1 MNYEKIY
8 NALVEKAKVRGLD
21 KKQQEGYFEIHHIL
35 PRCLGGGDDKSNLV
49 MFTARE
55 HYVAH
60 LLLWKMNPGH
70 VGLFTAAFF
79 MSKKRLFKFS
89 SKLYEVLKIEQ
100 AKQLAEFN
108 SKNSGFNSPVFK
120 DLTGEVR
127 GRLTVVSFD
136 DWVVQSNG
144 QRTSTWTCLCTC
156 GNYSTVR
163 AGNLTKN
170 SGTRSCGCDRTE
182 KMKEFVGEGNHF
194 FGKTHSDE
202 TKAIMREKKLGK
214 VTWNTGLVR
223 SEETKRKVSEGLK
236 ARNRPAWEA
245 GTVLTKDEQLTKWL
259 MADYYYELYLTNTTL
274 TSAKFTTLYNR
285 LHNDNLPARAFT
297 AMHREFVKGW
307 IPLEDERWIKFSK
320 EYQ

>member
-1 MNYEKIY
+1 MNYQKIY
-8 NALVEKAKVRGLD
+8 NDLVEKAKVRGLD
-21 KKQQEGYFEIHHIL
+21 KKKHDGYFEIHHIL
-35 PRCLGGGDDKSNLV
+35 PKCLGGSDDKENLV

-55 HYVAH
+55 HYVSH

-89 SKLYEVLKIEQ
+89 SKLYEVLKLEQ

-108 SKNSGFNSPVFK
+108 STNSGFNSPVFK

-127 GRLTVVSFD
+127 GRLTVVSFE
-136 DWVVQSNG
+136 DWIFQKSG
-144 QRTSTWTCLCTC
+144 TRTSTWNCLCDC
-156 GNYSTVR
+156 GNSLTL
-163 AGNLTKN
+163 AAKFLTKK
-170 SGTRSCGCDRTE
+170 SGTRSCGCARVE
-182 KMKEFVGEGNHF
+182 KMKAHTGENNPF
-194 FGKTHSDE
+194 YGKKHSPE
-202 TKAIMREKKLGK
+202 TLEILREKGK
-214 VTWNTGLVR
+214 GKGGWNKGLVR
-223 SEETKRKVSEGLK
+223 TEEHKRKVSEGLK

-245 GTVLTKDEQLTKWL
+245 GTVMNKDEQLTKWL
-259 MADYYYELYLTNTTL
+259 MADYYYEIYLTNTTL

-307 IPLEDERWIKFSK
+307 IPLEDERWVKFSK
-320 EYQ
+320 GF